1 MKDITEVIEATQYK
15 QGYDA
20 GIEGYFNKSANLRS
34 YKFSERFQAGWAK
47 GNAEYKTRRLLQGKP
62 IYEHK
67 KE

>member
-1 MKDITEVIEATQYK
+1 MKDVTEPPEETQYK

-20 GIEGYFNKSANLRS
+20 GREGYFNKSANLRS
-34 YKFSERFQAGWAK
+34 YKFSERFQAGWLK
-47 GNAEYKTRRLLQGKP
+47 GNGEYKTRRLLQGKP